1 MKTDFNYEMS
11 QEVTNLLLNGG
22 TMITNRQEP
31 KKYDFLFTG
40 LIRMAR
46 GYWVQDSREFM
57 EDNKHEWVI
66 VQNRKETVNGVITYW
81 PIKVMSNN
89 SGTMQEL
96 KKKMLE
102 EHREQMDYMRLRFW
116 RAEQRA
122 MREAKELGEC
132 FHCDEPI
139 TNKDSSYCSTGCN
152 EQEEKELH
160 AESGGC

>member
-31 KKYDFLFTG
+31 KKYDYLFTG

-46 GYWVQDSREFM
+46 GYWVQDKREFM
-57 EDNKHEWVI
+57 EGNTHEWVI
-66 VQNRKETVNGVITYW
+66 VQNRKEINNGVITYW
-81 PIKVMSNN
+81 PIRVQSNN

-96 KKKMLE
+96 KKKMLA
-102 EHREQMDYMRLRFW
+102 EHREQMDYIRIRQW
-116 RAEQRA
+116 NKEQRA
-122 MREAKELGEC
+122 MKAAKDLGEC
-132 FHCDEPI
+132 YNCDEPI

-160 AESGGC
+160 AESTSC